1 MVDAVDAG
9 ELRPSCACDLSKSQR
24 VWPDPP
30 AAPGRSHVGTWA
42 CPSSAAG
49 FC

>member
-1 MVDAVDAG
+1 MNAG

-30 AAPGRSHVGTWA
+30 AAPGCSHVGTPGP